1 MNEKKKILIVSNNY
15 HPELTG
21 IGKYSGET
29 ADWLVKN
36 GHKVK
41 VICSPPYY
49 PEWKVSSKYKSWQY
63 TKENIN
69 GVEVQRCPIWVPLK
83 PNGFKRVL
91 HLVSFSLSSFFVVL
105 WQFFNKPD
113 IVICIEP
120 SFLNT
125 PSVLLLSKLSKSKS
139 ILHIQDFEI
148 DVAFELGIVKN
159 NLLKRFLLWFEKKV
173 FNSFDLVSTSSEAMV
188 AHLKRKGVASEKGFL
203 FPNWVDTST
212 IYPLQREGKFRS
224 IIGLP
229 PDYTLALYSGNMGE
243 KQGLEIIISTAELL
257 KNSKIKFLMCG
268 TGSALERLKKASA
281 HLHNVIWIDL
291 QPLELLNEL
300 LNSADIHLLPQ
311 LPGAA
316 DLLMPS
322 KLNGMLSS
330 GKPIVAT
337 AEKNTQVEKVVATC
351 GIVTPPCDIEMFADA
366 IALLMNDKELS
377 SKLGIAARQYAE
389 QWLEYNSIM
398 QKFNKKLESL
408 C

>member
-1 MNEKKKILIVSNNY
+1 MNILIVSNNY

-29 ADWLVKN
+29 ADWLARN
-36 GHKVK
+36 GHTVK

-49 PEWKVSSKYKSWQY
+49 PEWKVSSEYKSWQY
-63 TKENIN
+63 KKEKIN
-69 GVEVQRCPIWVPLK
+69 GVNVVRCPIWVPLK

-113 IVICIEP
+113 VVICIEP
-120 SFLNT
+120 SLSNT
-125 PSVLLLSKLSKSKS
+125 PSALLLSKLSKSKT

-148 DVAFELGIVKN
+148 DVAFELGIIKN
-159 NLLKRFLLWFEKKV
+159 RLLKRFLLWSEKKIL
-173 FNSFDLVSTSSEAMV
+173 NSFDIVSTSSEAMV
-188 AHLKRKGVASEKGFL
+188 TYLTTKDVPQEKKFL
-203 FPNWVDTST
+203 FPNWVDTSA
-212 IYPLQREGKFRS
+212 IYPLQREGEFRS
-224 IIGLP
+224 MINLP
-229 PDYTLALYSGNMGE
+229 QNHTLALYSGNMGE
-243 KQGLEIIISTAELL
+243 KQGLEIIIQAADML
-257 KNSKIKFLMCG
+257 KDRNIYFLMCG
-268 TGSALERLKKASA
+268 SGSALARLKEISS

-291 QPLELLNEL
+291 QPLEKLNEL

-337 AEKNTQVEKVVATC
+337 AEKDTQVEKVVATC
-351 GIVTPPCDIEMFADA
+351 GVVTPPCDVEKFADG
-366 IALLMNDKELS
+366 INLLMNNK
-377 SKLGIAARQYAE
+377 KLASDLGGAARQYAE
-389 QWLEYNSIM
+389 QCLEYNSIM
-398 QKFNKKLESL
+398 QKLNKKLLSL
-408 C
+408 S